1 MDFNNETNNHKN
13 NGITEPIVSILEDE
27 EDEILHDD
35 QQEHQHQE
43 YIQEYKCPYCT
54 YTNSS
59 MNESNEYVGHVRDH
73 LNGKSFRC
81 VLCNLMYKYRGDCVV
96 HLKRKHS
103 NIDLQAHN
111 YVEQFNLDSV
121 SPTQIY
127 LLLKPKQQVDEDND
141 EKLFACSYCDYRAN
155 YKGDIFKHHS
165 RKHPNQPRNI
175 IGLNSTTNNN
185 NNNNNKSNLND
196 TSYFNQSNNNLNDT
210 SYFDTTTNNLNNT
223 TYNTT
228 NNFDEDEFIDE
239 QQHQDEIIEHEQI
252 EGEEYGENDE
262 NMFDY
267 NDNPIIEEDEQQHE
281 EQNHQQSMN
290 TTNNNN
296 QLQCTFCSYIGRSY
310 AKLQLHLATHYNL
323 KKFMCPICN
332 KRANFKW
339 DVQKHIRKV
348 HNDNVSQ
355 VICLSEPEAR
365 ESINSYV
372 KVVNRSQSQS
382 APSTPNQ
389 QTSVAAANVSPT
401 KQLISLN
408 SNTKNKFKCSLCSKT
423 SSWQWDIRKHMREM
437 HKNQICDVIVLDNNS
452 ISNNNN
458 SNSQPTSTS
467 FNNQSICTD
476 ATGNKKF
483 KCTLCP
489 YRSNW
494 KGK

>member
-1 MDFNNETNNHKN
+1 MDYNNETNNHNN
-13 NGITEPIVSILEDE
+13 NGIIEPIVSILEDE
-27 EDEILHDD
+27 ENEILNED
-35 QQEHQHQE
+35 QQQHQE

-54 YTNSS
+54 YTNTN
-59 MNESNEYVGHVRDH
+59 MNESNEYVRHVCDH

-111 YVEQFNLDSV
+111 YVEQFNLESV

-175 IGLNSTTNNN
+175 ISLNSI
-185 NNNNNKSNLND
+185 NNNNKSNLND
-196 TSYFNQSNNNLNDT
+196 TSYFDQSNNNLNDT
-210 SYFDTTTNNLNNT
+210 SYFDTTTNNLN
-223 TYNTT
+223 NTT

-267 NDNPIIEEDEQQHE
+267 NDNPIIEEDEQKNE
-281 EQNHQQSMN
+281 EQNHQKSM
-290 TTNNNN
+290 NNN

-382 APSTPNQ
+382 TPNQ
-389 QTSVAAANVSPT
+389 QTSLAAAAVANVSPT

-458 SNSQPTSTS
+458 ISNSQPTSTS

>member
-1 MDFNNETNNHKN
+1 MDYNNETNNHNN
-13 NGITEPIVSILEDE
+13 NGIIEPIVSILEDE
-27 EDEILHDD
+27 ENEILNDD
-35 QQEHQHQE
+35 QQEQQHQE

-54 YTNSS
+54 YTNTN
-59 MNESNEYVGHVRDH
+59 MNESNEYVRHVCDH

-111 YVEQFNLDSV
+111 YVEQFNLESV

-175 IGLNSTTNNN
+175 ISLNSI
-185 NNNNNKSNLND
+185 NNNNKSNLND
-196 TSYFNQSNNNLNDT
+196 TSYFDQSNNNLNDT
-210 SYFDTTTNNLNNT
+210 SYFDTTTNNLN
-223 TYNTT
+223 NTT

-267 NDNPIIEEDEQQHE
+267 NDNPIIEEDEQKNE
-281 EQNHQQSMN
+281 EQNHQKSM
-290 TTNNNN
+290 NNN

-382 APSTPNQ
+382 TPNQ
-389 QTSVAAANVSPT
+389 QTSLAAAAVANVSPT

-458 SNSQPTSTS
+458 ISNSQPTSTS

>member
-1 MDFNNETNNHKN
+1 MDYNNETNNHNN
-13 NGITEPIVSILEDE
+13 NGITEPIVSILEEE
-27 EDEILHDD
+27 EDEILNDD
-35 QQEHQHQE
+35 HQEQQHQE

-54 YTNSS
+54 YTNTN
-59 MNESNEYVGHVRDH
+59 MNESNEYVEHVRDH

-111 YVEQFNLDSV
+111 YVEQFSLDTV

-175 IGLNSTTNNN
+175 ISLNST

-196 TSYFNQSNNNLNDT
+196 TSYFDQSNNNLNDT

-228 NNFDEDEFIDE
+228 NNFDEDELIDE
-239 QQHQDEIIEHEQI
+239 QQHQDEIIEHDQI

-267 NDNPIIEEDEQQHE
+267 NDNPIIEEDEQQHQ

-290 TTNNNN
+290 NNNN

-372 KVVNRSQSQS
+372 KVVNRSQSQL

-389 QTSVAAANVSPT
+389 QTSVVSENVSPT

-408 SNTKNKFKCSLCSKT
+408 GNTKNKFKCSLCSKT

-437 HKNQICDVIVLDNNS
+437 HKNQICDLIVLDNNS
-452 ISNNNN
+452 ISNN
-458 SNSQPTSTS
+458 SNSQPTPTS